1 MGWPD
6 VQGDEFDRTVKN
18 CIAPHGSIDPCNE
31 HYPRGRSEVESMRE
45 KIRNEEKKNPPR
57 IPSLASTEISME
69 DRNLLFNDP
78 DEFLPVQLS
87 TY

>member
-1 MGWPD
+1 MGSEMCIRD
-6 VQGDEFDRTVKN
+6 SKN

-31 HYPRGRSEVESMRE
+31 HYPRGRSEVENMRE
-45 KIRNEEKKNPPR
+45 KVRTEEKKNPAP

>member
-1 MGWPD
+1 
-6 VQGDEFDRTVKN
+6 
-18 CIAPHGSIDPCNE
+18 
-31 HYPRGRSEVESMRE
+31 MRE
-45 KIRNEEKKNPPR
+45 KFRTEEKKNPVP